1 MEMEGENV
9 LGMRMGKYL
18 NIRAAVLGIWY
29 WNDRREA
36 CTNKEDMSQ
45 VLWHSR
51 KFFSNLAILN
61 TYQELEINFCGKAI
75 CFH

>member
-1 MEMEGENV
+1 MEIEGENV
-9 LGMRMGKYL
+9 LGMIMGKYL
-18 NIRAAVLGIWY
+18 NIWAAVLGIWY

-36 CTNKEDMSQ
+36 LTNKEDTSQ

-51 KFFSNLAILN
+51 KFFGNLASLN
-61 TYQELEINFCGKAI
+61 TYQELEISFCGKAI